1 MSRRLAAISR
11 DQALDY
17 ATSIGIDSEPVSDRP
32 DRGST
37 RGENV
42 GLAYFTVDGGE
53 EPRFGLLDGER
64 VIDLAQSGGPE
75 SLTAA
80 LQMPVEA
87 LRAALRVA
95 ADAPSGAMPLESV
108 VLNAPIDRQEVWAA
122 GVTYLRSRD
131 ARMEESKQRDVYD
144 RVYDADRPELFL
156 KATPNRVSGPGEAI
170 AIRGDSGW
178 DVPEPELAILLN
190 AGGEL
195 VGYTIGNDVSSRSI
209 EGENPLYL
217 PQAKVYSRC
226 AALGPVVVTT
236 DELSDVSNLA
246 IQLTIRRGGTELFQD
261 STATSQ
267 LHRSLSDLV
276 AYLLRHNEF
285 PAGVFLMT
293 GTGIVPPSEFTL
305 QDGDEVTI
313 RVDGIGSLVNPVVR
327 LS

>member
-1 MSRRLAAISR
+1 VNLEGDIV
-11 DQALDY
+11 AL
-17 ATSIGIDSEPVSDRP
+17 G
-32 DRGST
+32 
-37 RGENV
+37 
-42 GLAYFTVDGGE
+42 YFTVDGGT
-53 EPRFGLLDGER
+53 EPRFGLLTGEG
-64 VIDLAQSGGPE
+64 VVDIAESGGPE

-80 LQMPVEA
+80 LQMPAAELRAMLRAVEDTSQVTLSLADVA
-87 LRAALRVA
+87 LRA
-95 ADAPSGAMPLESV
+95 
-108 VLNAPIDRQEVWAA
+108 PIDHQEVWAA

-131 ARMEESKQRDVYD
+131 ARMEESSQRDVYD

-178 DVPEPELAILLN
+178 DVPEPELAVLVN
-190 AGGEL
+190 AHGDV

-226 AALGPVVVTT
+226 AALGPVVVTV
-236 DELSDVSNLA
+236 DELPDVSNLE
-246 IQLTIRRGGTELFQD
+246 IQLTIRRDGTQLFQG

-276 AYLLRHNEF
+276 QYLLRNNEF

-305 QDGDEVTI
+305 QGGDEVVI
-313 RVDGIGSLVNPVVR
+313 RIEGLGSLANPVIR

>member
-1 MSRRLAAISR
+1 MVAVL
-11 DQALDY
+11 
-17 ATSIGIDSEPVSDRP
+17 E
-32 DRGST
+32 
-37 RGENV
+37 GESV
-42 GLAYFTVDGGE
+42 KLAYFTADRGGE
-53 EPRFGLLDGER
+53 LRFGLLSGER
-64 VIDLAQSGGPE
+64 VIDLAQSGGPA
-75 SLTAA
+75 SLAAA
-80 LQMPVEA
+80 LQMSAAEILAA
-87 LRAALRVA
+87 LRAAE
-95 ADAPSGAMPLESV
+95 DAPQVDMPLTSV
-108 VLNAPIDRQEVWAA
+108 VLKAPIDHQEVWAA

-131 ARMEESKQRDVYD
+131 ARMEESSQRDVYD

-190 AGGEL
+190 AHGEL

-226 AALGPVVVTT
+226 AALGPAVVTI
-236 DELSDVSNLA
+236 DELPDVSNLE
-246 IQLTIRRGGTELFQD
+246 IELTIRRGGTELFQD

-267 LHRSLSDLV
+267 LHRSLSDLTD
-276 AYLLRHNEF
+276 YLLRDNEF

-313 RVDGIGSLVNPVVR
+313 RIDGIGSLVNPVVR

>member
-1 MSRRLAAISR
+1 
-11 DQALDY
+11 
-17 ATSIGIDSEPVSDRP
+17 
-32 DRGST
+32 
-37 RGENV
+37 V
-42 GLAYFTVDGGE
+42 GLAYFTLDGG
-53 EPRFGLLDGER
+53 EPRFGLIVGEQ
-64 VIDLAQSGGPE
+64 VIDLAQSGGPA
-75 SLTAA
+75 SLSAA
-80 LQMPVEA
+80 LQMPAAELQSA
-87 LRAALRVA
+87 LSAAV
-95 ADAPSGAMPLESV
+95 DAPMGGMPLMSV
-108 VLNAPIDRQEVWAA
+108 TLRAPIDRQEVWAA

-131 ARMEESKQRDVYD
+131 ARMEESSQRDVYD

-178 DVPEPELAILLN
+178 DVPEPELAILVN
-190 AGGEL
+190 TRGEL

-226 AALGPVVVTT
+226 AALGPVVMTV
-236 DELSDVSNLA
+236 DELPDVSNLE
-246 IQLTIRRGGTELFQD
+246 IQLTIRRGGTALFQG

-267 LHRSLSDLV
+267 LHRTLSDLI
-276 AYLLRHNEF
+276 AYLLRDNEY

-305 QDGDEVTI
+305 QDGDEVEI
-313 RVDGIGSLVNPVVR
+313 RIAGIGSLVNPVVR

>member
-17 ATSIGIDSEPVSDRP
+17 ATSTGIDSEPVSDRP

-95 ADAPSGAMPLESV
+95 ADAPSGEMPLESV

-131 ARMEESKQRDVYD
+131 ARMEESIQRDVYD

>member
-1 MSRRLAAISR
+1 MVAVL
-11 DQALDY
+11 
-17 ATSIGIDSEPVSDRP
+17 E
-32 DRGST
+32 
-37 RGENV
+37 GESV
-42 GLAYFTVDGGE
+42 KLAYFTADRGGE
-53 EPRFGLLDGER
+53 RRFGLLSGER
-64 VIDLAQSGGPE
+64 VIDLAQSGGPA
-75 SLTAA
+75 SLAAA
-80 LQMPVEA
+80 LQMSAAEILAA
-87 LRAALRVA
+87 LRAAE
-95 ADAPSGAMPLESV
+95 DAPQVDMPLTSV
-108 VLNAPIDRQEVWAA
+108 VLKAPIDHQEVWAA

-131 ARMEESKQRDVYD
+131 ARMEESSQRDVYD

-190 AGGEL
+190 AHGEL

-226 AALGPVVVTT
+226 AALGPAVVTI
-236 DELSDVSNLA
+236 DELPDVSNLE

-267 LHRSLSDLV
+267 LHRSLSDLTD
-276 AYLLRHNEF
+276 YLLRDNEF

-313 RVDGIGSLVNPVVR
+313 RIDGIGSLVNPVVR

>member
-1 MSRRLAAISR
+1 MGFVYFAA
-11 DQALDY
+11 
-17 ATSIGIDSEPVSDRP
+17 
-32 DRGST
+32 
-37 RGENV
+37 
-42 GLAYFTVDGGE
+42 GGTKE
-53 EPRFGLLDGER
+53 RRFGLIAGER
-64 VIDLAQSGGPE
+64 VVDLARSGGPD

-80 LQMPVEA
+80 LQMTAAE
-87 LRAALRVA
+87 LRAVVRAIL
-95 ADAPSGAMPLESV
+95 DAPHEDMPLTAV
-108 VLNAPIDRQEVWAA
+108 TLKAPIDRQEVWAA

-131 ARMEESKQRDVYD
+131 ARMEESSQRDVYD

-170 AIRGDSGW
+170 AIRRDSGW
-178 DVPEPELAILLN
+178 DVPEPELAILVN
-190 AGGEL
+190 AHGEL

-226 AALGPVVVTT
+226 AALGPAVVTV
-236 DELSDVSNLA
+236 DELPEVSNLE
-246 IQLTIRRGGTELFQD
+246 IQLTIRRDGTQLFQD

-267 LHRSLSDLV
+267 LHRSLSDLMD
-276 AYLLRHNEF
+276 YLLRDNEF

-313 RVDGIGSLVNPVVR
+313 RIEGIGSLINPVIR

>member
-1 MSRRLAAISR
+1 M
-11 DQALDY
+11 
-17 ATSIGIDSEPVSDRP
+17 GF
-32 DRGST
+32 G
-37 RGENV
+37 
-42 GLAYFTVDGGE
+42 YFTVDGAN
-53 EPRFGLLDGER
+53 EPRFGLLSGER
-64 VIDLAQSGGPE
+64 VVDLARFGGPD

-80 LQMPVEA
+80 LQMPAAE
-87 LRAALRVA
+87 LRAALRAVEN
-95 ADAPSGAMPLESV
+95 APHEDMPLTGV
-108 VLNAPIDRQEVWAA
+108 TLKAPIDRQEVWAA

-131 ARMEESKQRDVYD
+131 ARMEESSQRDVYD

-178 DVPEPELAILLN
+178 DVPEPELAILVN
-190 AGGEL
+190 AHGEL

-226 AALGPVVVTT
+226 AALGPAVVTV
-236 DELSDVSNLA
+236 DELPDVSNLE
-246 IQLTIRRGGTELFQD
+246 IQLTIRRDDAQLFQG

-267 LHRSLSDLV
+267 LHRSLSDLME
-276 AYLLRHNEF
+276 YLLRDNEF

-313 RVDGIGSLVNPVVR
+313 RIEGIGSLVNPVVR

>member
-1 MSRRLAAISR
+1 
-11 DQALDY
+11 
-17 ATSIGIDSEPVSDRP
+17 
-32 DRGST
+32 
-37 RGENV
+37 V
-42 GLAYFTVDGGE
+42 GLAYFTVDGAN
-53 EPRFGLLDGER
+53 EPRFGLLAGER
-64 VIDLAQSGGPE
+64 VVDLARSGGPD

-80 LQMPVEA
+80 LQMPAAELQAA
-87 LRAALRVA
+87 LRAVVA
-95 ADAPSGAMPLESV
+95 GPHDDMPMTAVTLK
-108 VLNAPIDRQEVWAA
+108 APIDRQEVWAA

-131 ARMEESKQRDVYD
+131 ARMEESSQRDVYD

-156 KATPNRVSGPGEAI
+156 KATPNRVSGPSEAI

-178 DVPEPELAILLN
+178 DVPEPELAILVN
-190 AGGEL
+190 AHGEL

-226 AALGPVVVTT
+226 AALGPAVVTV
-236 DELSDVSNLA
+236 DELPDVSNLE
-246 IQLTIRRGGTELFQD
+246 IQLTIRRDGAQLFQE

-267 LHRSLSDLV
+267 LHRSLSDLME
-276 AYLLRHNEF
+276 YLLRDNEF

-313 RVDGIGSLVNPVVR
+313 RIEGIGSLVNPVIR

>member
-1 MSRRLAAISR
+1 
-11 DQALDY
+11 
-17 ATSIGIDSEPVSDRP
+17 
-32 DRGST
+32 
-37 RGENV
+37 V
-42 GLAYFTVDGGE
+42 GLAYFTIGDGQE
-53 EPRFGLLDGER
+53 SRFGLVAGER
-64 VIDLAQSGGPE
+64 LIDLARSGGPE
-75 SLTAA
+75 SLSAA
-80 LQMPVEA
+80 LQMPAAELQAA
-87 LRAALRVA
+87 LRAAEHA
-95 ADAPSGAMPLESV
+95 PDADIPTSAV
-108 VLNAPIDRQEVWAA
+108 TFKAPIDRQEVWAA

-131 ARMEESKQRDVYD
+131 ARMEESSQRDVYD

-156 KATPNRVSGPGEAI
+156 KATSNRVSGPGEAI

-190 AGGEL
+190 ARGEL

-226 AALGPVVVTT
+226 AALGPTVVTV
-236 DELSDVSNLA
+236 DELPDVSDLE

-261 STATSQ
+261 TTATSQ
-267 LHRSLSDLV
+267 LHRSLSDLI
-276 AYLLRHNEF
+276 AYLLRDNEF

-305 QDGDEVTI
+305 QDGDEVAI
-313 RVDGIGSLVNPVVR
+313 RIDGIGSLVNPVVR

>member
-1 MSRRLAAISR
+1 VNLE
-11 DQALDY
+11 
-17 ATSIGIDSEPVSDRP
+17 GDS
-32 DRGST
+32 
-37 RGENV
+37 V
-42 GLAYFTVDGGE
+42 GLGYFTVDGAD
-53 EPRFGLLDGER
+53 EPRFGLLTGER
-64 VIDLAQSGGPE
+64 VIDLARSGGPE

-80 LQMPVEA
+80 LQMPAAELLAA
-87 LRAALRVA
+87 LRAVG
-95 ADAPSGAMPLESV
+95 DASLVDLSLTAVTLK
-108 VLNAPIDRQEVWAA
+108 APIDRQEVWAA

-131 ARMEESKQRDVYD
+131 ARMEESRQRDVYD

-178 DVPEPELAILLN
+178 DVPEPELAVLVN
-190 AGGEL
+190 AHGEL

-226 AALGPVVVTT
+226 AALGPVVVTI
-236 DELSDVSNLA
+236 DELPDVSNLE
-246 IQLTIRRGGTELFQD
+246 IQLTINRNGKQFFQD

-267 LHRSLSDLV
+267 LHRSLSDLIE
-276 AYLLRHNEF
+276 YLLRDNEF

-305 QDGDEVTI
+305 RDGDEVTI
-313 RVDGIGSLVNPVVR
+313 RIEGIGTLVNPVVR

>member
-1 MSRRLAAISR
+1 
-11 DQALDY
+11 
-17 ATSIGIDSEPVSDRP
+17 
-32 DRGST
+32 
-37 RGENV
+37 V
-42 GLAYFTVDGGE
+42 GLAYFTVDGAN
-53 EPRFGLLDGER
+53 EPRFGLLAGER
-64 VIDLAQSGGPE
+64 VVDLARSGGPD

-80 LQMPVEA
+80 LQMPVAE
-87 LRAALRVA
+87 LQAALLAVVA
-95 ADAPSGAMPLESV
+95 GPHDDMPMTAVTLK
-108 VLNAPIDRQEVWAA
+108 APIDRQEVWAA

-131 ARMEESKQRDVYD
+131 ARMEESSQRDVYD

-156 KATPNRVSGPGEAI
+156 KATPNRVSGPSEAI

-178 DVPEPELAILLN
+178 DVPEPELAILVN
-190 AGGEL
+190 AHGEL

-226 AALGPVVVTT
+226 AALGPAVVTV
-236 DELSDVSNLA
+236 DELPDVSNLE
-246 IQLTIRRGGTELFQD
+246 IQLTIRRDGAQLFQE

-267 LHRSLSDLV
+267 LHRSLSDLME
-276 AYLLRHNEF
+276 YLLRDNEF

-313 RVDGIGSLVNPVVR
+313 RIEGIGSLVNPVIR

>member
-1 MSRRLAAISR
+1 
-11 DQALDY
+11 
-17 ATSIGIDSEPVSDRP
+17 
-32 DRGST
+32 
-37 RGENV
+37 V
-42 GLAYFTVDGGE
+42 GLACYSVDNGE
-53 EPRFGLLDGER
+53 EPRFGLIVGER
-64 VIDLAQSGGPE
+64 VIDLARSGGPE

-80 LQMPVEA
+80 LQMPVAELRTA
-87 LRAALRVA
+87 LRTAEDAAHVDVPLSSVTLR
-95 ADAPSGAMPLESV
+95 
-108 VLNAPIDRQEVWAA
+108 APIDRQEVWAA

-131 ARMEESKQRDVYD
+131 ARMEESRQRDVYD

-156 KATPNRVSGPGEAI
+156 KATPNRVSGPGEPI

-226 AALGPVVVTT
+226 AALGPTVVTV
-236 DELSDVSNLA
+236 DELPDVSNLE
-246 IQLTIRRGGTELFQD
+246 IELTIRRGGTELFRD

-267 LHRSLSDLV
+267 LHRTLSDLI
-276 AYLLRHNEF
+276 AYLLRHNEY

-313 RVDGIGSLVNPVVR
+313 QIEGIGSLVNPVIR

>member
-1 MSRRLAAISR
+1 
-11 DQALDY
+11 
-17 ATSIGIDSEPVSDRP
+17 
-32 DRGST
+32 
-37 RGENV
+37 V
-42 GLAYFTVDGGE
+42 GLAYFTVGGGDE
-53 EPRFGLLDGER
+53 SRFGLIAGER
-64 VIDLAQSGGPE
+64 VIDLARTGGPE

-80 LQMPVEA
+80 LQMPAVELLSA
-87 LRAALRVA
+87 LRAAE
-95 ADAPSGAMPLESV
+95 DAPGVDIPLMSIT
-108 VLNAPIDRQEVWAA
+108 LKAPIDRQEVWAA

-131 ARMEESKQRDVYD
+131 ARMEESSQRDVYD

-190 AGGEL
+190 ARGEL

-226 AALGPVVVTT
+226 AALGPVVVTV
-236 DELSDVSNLA
+236 DELPDITDLE
-246 IQLTIRRGGTELFQD
+246 IQLTIRRGGSELFQE

-267 LHRSLSDLV
+267 LHRSLSDLI
-276 AYLLRHNEF
+276 AYLLRCNEY

-293 GTGIVPPSEFTL
+293 GTGIVPPTEFTL

-313 RVDGIGSLVNPVVR
+313 RIDGIGSLVNPVVR